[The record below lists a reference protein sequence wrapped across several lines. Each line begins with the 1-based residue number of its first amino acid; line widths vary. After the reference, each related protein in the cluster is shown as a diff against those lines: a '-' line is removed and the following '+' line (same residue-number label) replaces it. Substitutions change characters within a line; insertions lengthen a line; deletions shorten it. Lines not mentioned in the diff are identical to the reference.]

1 MAMKRQILQICTA
14 VCCLLAFGA
23 CHRTENRVEKTAEA
37 FLSVYYGGDFT
48 SAAVLCTPRF
58 AALVER
64 GGEAL
69 DQVPEVTAE
78 KMKEALS
85 KTSFQIVSV
94 IVDEDAASARVDY
107 ELTVPGLER
116 PVPKALRLEIEGRT
130 ARVDG
135 IE

>member
-1 MAMKRQILQICTA
+1 MTMKRQILRIFAA
-14 VCCLLAFGA
+14 VCCLLALGA
-23 CHRTENRVEKTAEA
+23 CHRTENRVEKMAES
-37 FLSVYYGGDFT
+37 FLNVYYGGDYS
-48 SAAVLCTPRF
+48 SAAALCTPRF

-69 DQVPEVTAE
+69 DQVPEETAV

-94 IVDEDAASARVDY
+94 IVDEDAASARVCY

-116 PVPKALRLEIEGRT
+116 PVPKVLRLEIEGRT

>member
-1 MAMKRQILQICTA
+1 MTMKRQILRICAA

-23 CHRTENRVEKTAEA
+23 CHRTENRVEKTAET
-37 FLSVYYGGDFT
+37 FLNVYYGGDYA
-48 SAAVLCTPRF
+48 SAAALCTPRL

-64 GGEAL
+64 GGETL
-69 DQVPEVTAE
+69 DQVPEETAE

-94 IVDEDAASARVDY
+94 TVDKDAASARVDY

-116 PVPKALRLEIEGRT
+116 PVPKSLRLEIEGRT